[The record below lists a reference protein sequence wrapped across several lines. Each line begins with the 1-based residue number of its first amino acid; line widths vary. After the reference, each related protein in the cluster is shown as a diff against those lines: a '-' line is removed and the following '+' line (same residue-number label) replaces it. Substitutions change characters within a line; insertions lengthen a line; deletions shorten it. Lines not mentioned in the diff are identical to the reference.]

1 MKPILFHFAHWSQL
15 QKCGNDTNDPRL
27 LCSIWFSDCRKVG
40 FSPPP
45 LKMRDVIYEYSRIKT
60 MTDPIWFSFGG
71 RHSSMGHVFFLSIL
85 YMECYEFLNQ
95 ITQTFLVQVQPWLS
109 IFYHQ
114 WRHALFWFGSCFSLV
129 INWKTFN
136 FVCCDN

>member
-1 MKPILFHFAHWSQL
+1 MAVQTPQLFS

-27 LCSIWFSDCRKVG
+27 LCLIWFSDCRKVG
-40 FSPPP
+40 FPPP
-45 LKMRDVIYEYSRIKT
+45 KKNVWRHLWILPNQNNDRSNLIQFWREIFEYEACI
-60 MTDPIWFSFGG
+60 
-71 RHSSMGHVFFLSIL
+71 FLSIL

-95 ITQTFLVQVQPWLS
+95 ITQTFLVQVQPWLC

-136 FVCCDN
+136 FVCCHN